1 MLWPFR
7 KRSWKTHFQRGMA
20 SGVAG
25 DLSKAT
31 QHFRNAVRL
40 APNEPYPHYELGY
53 TLLLMG
59 EIEPALSELR
69 RTNELAQGFFLV
81 QSEIYVCEAILSG
94 ALDEDSVNALRQLQQ
109 LTDAG
114 QAQSQRAV
122 ELSQQVTA
130 RAPSC
135 PLGYYFLGK
144 ALLRTDTAEAQR
156 ALQKCMNLS
165 PDDTTAI
172 DALTHIGMLRKE
184 TGDLDGAKKA
194 WSDVVT
200 RYKGNPH
207 TKLTE
212 VLFLNEGA
220 V

>member
-1 MLWPFR
+1 MRWPFP
-7 KRSWKTHFQRGMA
+7 KRSWKVHFERGMA
-20 SGVAG
+20 SGRVG

-31 QHFRNAVRL
+31 RHFRSAVRL
-40 APNEPYPHYELGY
+40 APDEPYPHYELGY

-59 EIEPALSELR
+59 EIEPALAELR

-94 ALDEDSVNALRQLQQ
+94 ALSEDSVKALRQLQQ

-122 ELSQQVTA
+122 ELSRQVIA

-144 ALLRTDTAEAQR
+144 ALLRTDTVEAQR

-172 DALTHIGMLRKE
+172 DALTHIGVLLKK
-184 TGDLDGAKKA
+184 TGDLDGAMKA
-194 WSDVVT
+194 WSEVVA

-212 VLFLNEGA
+212 VLFLNEGGG
-220 V
+220 